1 MLFSW
6 MSFFGGVRKI
16 SGLTFRQLASR
27 VGGSSTTLLAEEIVG
42 EPRLSAGCSLSGTA
56 DTVIDN
62 SLD

>member
-16 SGLTFRQLASR
+16 SGLTFRQLASK

-42 EPRLSAGCSLSGTA
+42 EPRLSGCSLSGTA
-56 DTVIDN
+56 DTVTYN